1 MNKHQGQTVEYV
13 VRRNGFS
20 LSQLAKELKVNRRS
34 LYNWFK
40 NQFLRKSVIYNI
52 GHVIRHDFSI
62 EFPELFTKE
71 DFDFHSFT
79 KDYSHLINHQDD
91 KYKEKYLSLLEKYNE
106 ILSDGKYDL

>member
-1 MNKHQGQTVEYV
+1 MVEYV

-52 GHVIRHDFSI
+52 GHIIKHDFSV
-62 EFPELFTKE
+62 EFPELFIIE
-71 DFDFHSFT
+71 DFDF
-79 KDYSHLINHQDD
+79 KAAAKNYSYQIENNDD
-91 KYKEKYLSLLEKYNE
+91 IYKEKYFSLLEKYNE
-106 ILSDGKYDL
+106 IFSEGKYGL